1 MDLIDLMEEQEI
13 LEKQNKMLSEPN
25 EDRFSYSQVRARAA
39 KRDADIDNLLKR
51 YSPADVEYILEP
63 LGVRPCHI
71 QARVAKLERERGTDS
86 DIDIITGEAFATGGY
101 VGIIQP

>member
-13 LEKQNKMLSEPN
+13 LEKQNRLLSEPDN
-25 EDRFSYSQVRARAA
+25 DKFSFAARTARAA

-51 YSPADVEYILEP
+51 YSPSDVEYILEP

-71 QARVAKLERERGTDS
+71 RARVAKLERDSS

>member
-1 MDLIDLMEEQEI
+1 MTLHELMEEQEI
-13 LEKQNKMLSEPN
+13 IEKQNRLLSEP
-25 EDRFSYSQVRARAA
+25 DDDKFSYSQVRARAA

-51 YSPADVEYILEP
+51 YSPSDVEYILEP
-63 LGVRPCHI
+63 LGVRPYHVR
-71 QARVAKLERERGTDS
+71 ARVAKLGLERESS

>member
-13 LEKQNKMLSEPN
+13 IEKQNRLLSEPSN
-25 EDRFSYSQVRARAA
+25 EKFSFAARTARAA
-39 KRDADIDNLLKR
+39 KRDAEIDNLLKR
-51 YSPADVEYILEP
+51 YSPSDVEYILEP

-71 QARVAKLERERGTDS
+71 RARVAKLERERGTDS
-86 DIDIITGEAFATGGY
+86 DIDIITGEAFTTGGY